1 MGNFFSNSSSCP
13 DSSKKPKLST
23 YDLTIYNQKAKKVFW
38 GTIAICILYT
48 IIALIMLLGSYMSGK
63 FKYVLLNRF
72 FPFTV
77 VFIVG
82 TILLVSYLY
91 YQVYNFLPIKINR
104 ANEYNVLSC
113 PDYWKLEQVKINYD
127 FGSTNSNAFD
137 SNIMTQLFNYRCVMD
152 PTIFNKGDI
161 AKEGRAIDKK
171 SYKIT
176 NTILTNDFIGP
187 STVIPNLHT
196 YKTSLYVDSSN
207 VLDNTS
213 ADFNK
218 YSVEQNYPKNLL
230 LHHNLIM
237 NNYTNFEKPKKADPA
252 ADDSDKYTFKY
263 IYNIPTSD
271 KSKFENDLNIYNLQ
285 FNANTFD
292 ASASKRV
299 DVDII
304 RDKENNVTTA
314 IKQGASDTPITSL
327 SSFPI
332 VCDKL
337 YPLYLA
343 TADKELNKVDPNN
356 DENLNRCAFAKACN
370 IPWSDLNCEK
380 YDM

>member
-13 DSSKKPKLST
+13 DSSNKPKLST
-23 YDLTIYNQKAKKVFW
+23 YDLTIYNQKATKVFW

-91 YQVYNFLPIKINR
+91 YQVYYFLPIKVNR

-113 PDYWKLEQVKINYD
+113 PDYWKLEQVGINYK

-137 SNIMTQLFNYRCVMD
+137 SNIMTQLFDYRCVMD
-152 PTIFNKGDI
+152 PTIFNKGI
-161 AKEGRAIDKK
+161 MAKEGK
-171 SYKIT
+171 SISNKPYKIT
-176 NTILTNDFIGP
+176 NTNIQNDIIGP
-187 STVIPNLHT
+187 TTTIPNLDS
-196 YKTSLYVDSSN
+196 YKHSLYVDSSN
-207 VLDNTS
+207 IINDSN
-213 ADFNK
+213 FIK
-218 YSVEQNYPKNLL
+218 YSVEQNYQKNLL
-230 LHHNLIM
+230 LHHNMIM
-237 NNYTNFEKPKKADPA
+237 NNYTYINKPTQPVKEGLGET
-252 ADDSDKYTFKY
+252 SYTFNY
-263 IYNIPTSD
+263 RYNIPEG
-271 KSKFENDLNIYNLQ
+271 SKNKYETDLKIHNLN
-285 FNANTFD
+285 FNANAFD
-292 ASASKRV
+292 ASSANRV
-299 DVDII
+299 DI
-304 RDKENNVTTA
+304 KLTKGNGGVTTN
-314 IKQGASDTPITSL
+314 ITKGSIGGAQTSL
-327 SSFPI
+327 PSFPI

-343 TADKELNKVDPNN
+343 TADKELNKIDPNN

-380 YDM
+380 YDL